1 MAEISIP
8 GVGNKY
14 KTNDYIDALIKK
26 ERIPLTREQETLDR
40 YKEQQSAWR
49 GVSQKM
55 TELRE
60 STKALYSFDNPFNNK
75 LASSTNENAIT
86 AEAGRDAAFGQIKID
101 VIKPAT
107 TDRFISK
114 ELEKNASVPQGTY
127 TFQVGE
133 KTVSFN
139 WKGGKINDFI
149 TSLNRR
155 GNNVLKAS
163 LVGVGG
169 NKQSLLIESLKT
181 GDENNLI
188 FKDAAL
194 SYALS
199 NGIIEKTKAELT
211 EFGTEKGE
219 LTNPPE
225 ETVLPEVEQT
235 GLPAMRVDEIAVEDG
250 TIYLPPRT
258 GFSIPVTENLTAN
271 ESERIE
277 FSFTTEEVDD
287 ITAEINERL
296 TTRPELPDAGA
307 ASYEEIVIQNNPS
320 ETNLP
325 PIPPEPLVPVIDA
338 ADFYVHNT
346 DGTEKKIDV
355 RGLAVD
361 PNTNERLVSLSLKDY
376 PDMDSIVVRNR
387 NTGTAVSMTNFT
399 AYDEK
404 KNLGYQPVHAASRAG
419 DAHIKY
425 EGITITRPTNTID
438 DVVPHVTLNIHN
450 PTEKTETIEIA
461 ADKEAAK
468 NALIQFVGT
477 YNQVIAEMNILST
490 NKPEIVSELDYLSPE
505 EAEEANKRLG
515 MFQGD
520 YSLTQNKTQMQAIV
534 AANYNWSETAP
545 ITMLSQIGISTRAT
559 GSGAGYTASQLRGYL
574 EIDEKKLDS
583 SLESNLEDIK
593 NIFGYDKDG
602 DLIMDSGIGVALDK
616 QLGSW
621 VSIGGIIA
629 NKNRGISQKIT
640 ASETNIRRLESQID
654 RKEAELRAKYG
665 QMEGTLNNLQGQAN
679 TINNFVNGG
688 RQQ

>member
-49 GVSQKM
+49 GVNQKM

-60 STKALYSFDNPFNNK
+60 STKALYSYDNPFNNK
-75 LASSTNENAIT
+75 LASSSNENAVT
-86 AEAGRDAAFGQIKID
+86 AEAGREAAFGQIKID
-101 VIKPAT
+101 VIKPAS

-114 ELEKNASVPQGTY
+114 ELEKNAVVPQGTY

-155 GNNVLKAS
+155 GNNVVKAS
-163 LVGVGG
+163 LVGVSG

-181 GDENNLI
+181 GDENNLV

-211 EFGTEKGE
+211 EFGTDKGE
-219 LTNPPE
+219 FTNPPE
-225 ETVLPEVEQT
+225 ETTLPEVEQT
-235 GLPAMRVDEIAVEDG
+235 GLPPMLANDIELDEG

-258 GFSIPVTENLTAN
+258 GFSIPVTENITAN
-271 ESERIE
+271 DSERIE
-277 FSFTTEEVDD
+277 FSFSLEDVED
-287 ITAEINERL
+287 ITEEINERL
-296 TTRPELPDAGA
+296 ATRPELPDAGI
-307 ASYEEIVIQNNPS
+307 ASYEEITIQNNPS

-325 PIPPEPLVPVIDA
+325 PVPTEPLVPVIDA
-338 ADFYVHNT
+338 ADFYVHNA
-346 DGTEKKIDV
+346 DGTEKKIETS
-355 RGLAVD
+355 GLAPD
-361 PNTNERLVSLSLKDY
+361 PNTNERLVSISLKDY

-387 NTGTAVSMTNFT
+387 NTGTAVTITTFT
-399 AYDEK
+399 AFDEK
-404 KNLGYQPVHAASRAG
+404 KNLGYQPVHPASRAG
-419 DAHIKY
+419 DAQIKY

-450 PTEKTETIEIA
+450 PTEKTETIDIA

-490 NKPEIVSELDYLSPE
+490 NKPEIITELDYLSPE

-515 MFQGD
+515 MFQSD
-520 YSLTQNKTQMQAIV
+520 YSLTQNKTQMQSIV
-534 AANYNWSETAP
+534 AANYNWAENAP
-545 ITMLSQIGISTRAT
+545 VTMLSQIGISTRASGG
-559 GSGAGYTASQLRGYL
+559 GSGYTASQLRGYL

-583 SLESNLEDIK
+583 MLDSNLDDIK

-616 QLGSW
+616 QIGSW
-621 VSIGGIIA
+621 VSTGGIIA
-629 NKNRGISQKIT
+629 NKNRGIAQKIT
-640 ASETNIRRLESQID
+640 ASEANIRRLETQID
-654 RKEAELRAKYG
+654 RKEAELKSKYG

-679 TINNFVNGG
+679 SISNFVNGG

>member
-1 MAEISIP
+1 MAEINIP
-8 GVGNKY
+8 GISNKY

-26 ERIPLTREQETLDR
+26 ERIPLTREQEALDR

-49 GVSQKM
+49 GVNQKM
-55 TELRE
+55 SELRE
-60 STKALYSFDNPFNNK
+60 STKALYSYDNPFNNK
-75 LASSTNENAIT
+75 LASSSNENAVT
-86 AEAGRDAAFGQIKID
+86 AEAGREAAFGQIKID
-101 VIKPAT
+101 VIKPAS

-114 ELEKNASVPQGTY
+114 ELEKNATVPQGTY

-133 KTVSFN
+133 KSVSFN
-139 WKGGKINDFI
+139 WKGGKITDFI

-155 GNNVLKAS
+155 GNNVVKAS
-163 LVGVGG
+163 LVGVSG

-211 EFGTEKGE
+211 EFGTDSGE
-219 LTNPPE
+219 FSNPPE
-225 ETVLPEVEQT
+225 ESLLPEVEQT
-235 GLPAMRVDEIAVEDG
+235 GLPPMLADDITLDQG
-250 TIYLPPRT
+250 LITLPPRT
-258 GFSIPVTENLTAN
+258 GFSIPVTENIAAN
-271 ESERIE
+271 DSERIE
-277 FSFTTEEVDD
+277 FTFSTEEVTD
-287 ITAEINERL
+287 ITEEINERL
-296 TTRPELPDAGA
+296 FSRPELPDAGI
-307 ASYEEIVIQNNPS
+307 ASYEEITIQNNPS

-325 PIPPEPLVPVIDA
+325 PVPSEPLVPVIDA

-355 RGLAVD
+355 SGLAPD
-361 PNTNERLVSLSLKDY
+361 PNTNAKLVSISVKDY
-376 PDMDSIVVRNR
+376 PDIDSIVVRNR
-387 NTGTAVSMTNFT
+387 NTGTQVNISTFT
-399 AYDEK
+399 AFDEK

-419 DAHIKY
+419 DAQIKY

-450 PTEKTETIEIA
+450 PTEKTETIDIA

-490 NKPEIVSELDYLSPE
+490 NKPEIISELDYLSPE
-505 EAEEANKRLG
+505 EAEEAGKRLG
-515 MFQGD
+515 MFQSD
-520 YSLTQNKTQMQAIV
+520 YSLTQNKTQMQSIV
-534 AANYNWSETAP
+534 AANYNWAENAP

-559 GSGAGYTASQLRGYL
+559 GGGSGYTASQLRGYL

-616 QLGSW
+616 QIGSW
-621 VSIGGIIA
+621 VSTGGIIA
-629 NKNRGISQKIT
+629 NKNRGIAQKIT
-640 ASETNIRRLESQID
+640 ASEANIRRLETQID
-654 RKEAELRAKYG
+654 RKEAELKAKYG

>member
-26 ERIPLTREQETLDR
+26 ERIPLTREQEALDR

-49 GVSQKM
+49 GVNQKM
-55 TELRE
+55 SELRE
-60 STKALYSFDNPFNNK
+60 STKALYSYDNPFNNK
-75 LASSTNENAIT
+75 LASSSNENAVT
-86 AEAGRDAAFGQIKID
+86 ADAGREAAFGQIKID

-114 ELEKNASVPQGTY
+114 ELEKNATVPQGTY

-139 WKGGKINDFI
+139 WKGGKVTDFI
-149 TSLNRR
+149 NSLNRR
-155 GNNVLKAS
+155 GNNVVKAS
-163 LVGVGG
+163 LVGVSG
-169 NKQSLLIESLKT
+169 NKQSLLLESLKT

-199 NGIIEKTKAELT
+199 NGIIEKTKAEVT
-211 EFGTEKGE
+211 EFGSDRGE
-219 LTNPPE
+219 FTNPPE
-225 ETVLPEVEQT
+225 ESVLPEVEQA
-235 GLPAMRVDEIAVEDG
+235 GLPPMLADG
-250 TIYLPPRT
+250 IDLEEGIYLPPRT
-258 GFSIPVTENLTAN
+258 GFSIPITENIASMDSN
-271 ESERIE
+271 RIE
-277 FSFTTEEVDD
+277 FTFSTKEVED
-287 ITAEINERL
+287 ITEEINERL
-296 TTRPELPDAGA
+296 ATRPELPDAGIV
-307 ASYEEIVIQNNPS
+307 SYEEITIQNNPS

-325 PIPPEPLVPVIDA
+325 PVPAQPLVPVVDA

-355 RGLAVD
+355 SGLAID
-361 PNTNERLVSLSLKDY
+361 PNTNERLVSLSIKDY
-376 PDMDSIVVRNR
+376 PDIDSIVVRNR
-387 NTGTAVSMTNFT
+387 NTGTAVTLSTFT
-399 AYDEK
+399 AFDEK

-419 DAHIKY
+419 DAQIKY

-490 NKPEIVSELDYLSPE
+490 NKPEIISELDYLSPE
-505 EAEEANKRLG
+505 EAEDASKRLG
-515 MFQGD
+515 MFQSD
-520 YSLTQNKTQMQAIV
+520 YSLTQNKTQMQSIV
-534 AANYNWSETAP
+534 AANYNWAENAP

-559 GSGAGYTASQLRGYL
+559 GGGAGYTASQLRGYL

-616 QLGSW
+616 QIGSW
-621 VSIGGIIA
+621 VSTGGIIA
-629 NKNRGISQKIT
+629 NKNRGIAQKIT
-640 ASETNIRRLESQID
+640 ASEANIRRLETQID
-654 RKEAELRAKYG
+654 RKEAELKAKYG
-665 QMEGTLNNLQGQAN
+665 QMEGTLNSLQGQAN
-679 TINNFVNGG
+679 TISNFVNGG